1 MKIKKILISGFLVV
15 LIAVALLFLLS
26 PKNDKNNGMKFVAVK
41 KGDISEKALAVGT
54 IEPEKEI
61 KVKSTIPGIVEAV
74 YFKVGDHIEKDKPL
88 FKISP
93 NPTPLEYVEARRNM
107 EVAEIL
113 MEKIRNE
120 RDRKVKMYKAQLVS
134 DSDMEETESRF
145 NEISLRYKITQERFE
160 LLEKGRIQMV
170 NRSVDSIVKSPM
182 SGIVLQQSAFEG
194 DAVVPLTNFQPG
206 TEMCS
211 MADMSLLRFKG
222 RVDEIDVGKLL
233 PGMVADIQVGALL
246 DAKVAGR
253 LERIY
258 PKAEKEGNATMFG
271 LEIAIVDVGAITLRA
286 GYSATAY
293 LKIKDKKGV
302 LIIPERLITFENDKR
317 TVETM
322 QDGKIEK
329 KEVQVGLSDGLN
341 SEIVSGL
348 KAGEQVVE
356 RPPREIE

>member
-1 MKIKKILISGFLVV
+1 MKIKKILLGGFLVLLV
-15 LIAVALLFLLS
+15 AVALLFLLS
-26 PKNDKNNGMKFVAVK
+26 PKSDKNGGLKFVAVK

-61 KVKSTIPGIVEAV
+61 KVKSTISGIVEAV
-74 YFKVGDHIEKDKPL
+74 YFKAGDRVEKDKPL

-107 EVAEIL
+107 EVAQVL
-113 MEKIRNE
+113 LEKIRNE
-120 RDRKVKMYKAQLVS
+120 RSRKAQMYKAELVS
-134 DSDMEETESRF
+134 ASDMEDTESRF
-145 NEISLRYKITQERFE
+145 NETSLRHKIAQERFQ

-182 SGIVLQQSAFEG
+182 SGIVLQQSAYEG

-211 MADMSLLRFKG
+211 MADMGLLRFKG
-222 RVDEIDVGKLL
+222 KVDEIDVGKLL

-246 DAKVAGR
+246 DAKVTGR
-253 LERIY
+253 LERIF

-271 LEIAIVDVGAITLRA
+271 LEIAIIDAGKITLRA

-293 LKIKDKKGV
+293 VKIKDKKNT
-302 LIIPERLITFENDKR
+302 LIIPERLITFETDKR
-317 TVETM
+317 YVEVM
-322 QDGKIEK
+322 RDGKIEK

-341 SEIVSGL
+341 IEIISGL

>member
-1 MKIKKILISGFLVV
+1 MKIKKVLLGGFLV
-15 LIAVALLFLLS
+15 LLAVSALFFLLS
-26 PKNDKNNGMKFVAVK
+26 GKNDKNGGLKFVGVK

-61 KVKSTIPGIVEAV
+61 KVKSTIPGIVEEV
-74 YFKVGDHIEKDKPL
+74 YFKVGDRIEKDKPL
-88 FKISP
+88 YKISP

-107 EVAEIL
+107 EVAQIL

-120 RDRKVKMYKAQLVS
+120 RDRTAKMYKAQLIAES
-134 DSDMEETESRF
+134 EMEETESRF
-145 NEISLRYKITQERFE
+145 NETNLRYKIAQERFE

-211 MADMSLLRFKG
+211 MADMSYLRFKG
-222 RVDEIDVGKLL
+222 KVDEIDVGKLL
-233 PGMVADIQVGALL
+233 PGMTADIQVGALL
-246 DAKVAGR
+246 DAKVTGR

-271 LEIAIVDVGAITLRA
+271 LEIAIIDAGKITLRA

-293 LKIKDKKGV
+293 VKIKDKKGI
-302 LIIPERLITFENDKR
+302 LIIPERLLTFENDKR
-317 TVETM
+317 FVETM
-322 QDGKIEK
+322 QDGKIER

-341 SEIVSGL
+341 IEIVSGL

>member
-1 MKIKKILISGFLVV
+1 MKLKKVLIGGFLV
-15 LIAVALLFLLS
+15 LLAVAALFFLLS
-26 PKNDKNNGMKFVAVK
+26 GKNDKNGGLKFVEVK

-61 KVKSTIPGIVEAV
+61 KVKSTIPGIVEDV
-74 YFKVGDHIEKDKPL
+74 YFKVGDRIEKDKPL
-88 FKISP
+88 YKISP

-107 EVAEIL
+107 EVAQIL

-120 RDRKVKMYKAQLVS
+120 RDRTAKMYKAQLIAES
-134 DSDMEETESRF
+134 EMEDTESRF
-145 NEISLRYKITQERFE
+145 NETNLRYKIAQERFE

-182 SGIVLQQSAFEG
+182 SGIVLQQDTFEG

-211 MADMSLLRFKG
+211 MADMSYLRFKG
-222 RVDEIDVGKLL
+222 KVDEIDVGKLL
-233 PGMVADIQVGALL
+233 PGMTADIQVGALL
-246 DAKVAGR
+246 DAKVTGR

-271 LEIAIVDVGAITLRA
+271 LEIAIIDAGKITLRA

-293 LKIKDKKGV
+293 VKIKDKKDI
-302 LIIPERLITFENDKR
+302 LILPERLITFENDKR
-317 TVETM
+317 FVETM
-322 QDGKIEK
+322 RDGKIER

-341 SEIVSGL
+341 IEIVSGL

>member
-1 MKIKKILISGFLVV
+1 MKTKKVLIGGFLVL
-15 LIAVALLFLLS
+15 LIVAALLFLFS
-26 PKNDKNNGMKFVAVK
+26 GKNDKNGGLKFVEVK
-41 KGDISEKALAVGT
+41 KGDIAEKALAVGT

-61 KVKSTIPGIVEAV
+61 KVKSTISGIVAAV
-74 YFKVGDHIEKDKPL
+74 YFKVGDQIEKDKPL
-88 FKISP
+88 YKISP
-93 NPTPLEYVEARRNM
+93 NPTPLEYVEARRNV
-107 EVAEIL
+107 EVAQIL

-120 RDRKVKMYKAQLVS
+120 RDRKVKMFKAQLVS
-134 DSDMEETESRF
+134 ESEMEDNESRY
-145 NEISLRYKITQERFE
+145 NEAFLRYQISQERFE

-222 RVDEIDVGKLL
+222 KVDEIDVGKLL
-233 PGMVADIQVGALL
+233 PGMIADIQVGALL
-246 DAKVAGR
+246 DTKVAGR

-271 LEIAIVDVGAITLRA
+271 LEIAIIDAGKVTLRA

-293 LKIKDKKGV
+293 LKIKDKKNILV
-302 LIIPERLITFENDKR
+302 IPERLITFENDKR
-317 TVETM
+317 FVETM
-322 QDGKIEK
+322 RDGNITR

-341 SEIVSGL
+341 IEIISGL

>member
-1 MKIKKILISGFLVV
+1 MKIKKVLLIGFLVLLMV
-15 LIAVALLFLLS
+15 GALLFLFS
-26 PKNDKNNGMKFVAVK
+26 PKNDKNGGLKFVAVK
-41 KGDISEKALAVGT
+41 KGNISEKALAVGT

-61 KVKSTIPGIVEAV
+61 KVKSTIPGIVAEV
-74 YFKVGDHIEKDKPL
+74 YFKVGDRIEKDKPL

-107 EVAEIL
+107 EVAQIL
-113 MEKIRNE
+113 REKIQNE

-134 DSDMEETESRF
+134 DSEMEETESRF
-145 NEISLRYKITQERFE
+145 NETSLRYKIAQERFE

-222 RVDEIDVGKLL
+222 KVDEIDVGKLL
-233 PGMVADIQVGALL
+233 PGMIADIQVGALL
-246 DAKVAGR
+246 DAKVTGR

-271 LEIAIVDVGAITLRA
+271 LEIAIIDAGKVTLRA

-293 LKIKDKKGV
+293 LKIKDKKDI

-317 TVETM
+317 YVETM
-322 QDGKIEK
+322 RNGKIEK

-341 SEIVSGL
+341 IEILSGL
-348 KAGEQVVE
+348 RAGEPVVE

>member
-1 MKIKKILISGFLVV
+1 MKMKKVLIIGFLVI
-15 LIAVALLFLLS
+15 LLVAAMVFLFS
-26 PKNDKNNGMKFVAVK
+26 SKNNKNGGLKFVAVK

-61 KVKSTIPGIVEAV
+61 KVKSTIPGLVEEV
-74 YFKVGDHIEKDKPL
+74 YFKIGDWIEKDKPL

-93 NPTPLEYVEARRNM
+93 NPTPLEYVESRRNM
-107 EVAEIL
+107 EVAQIL

-134 DSDMEETESRF
+134 DSEMEETESRF
-145 NEISLRYKITQERFE
+145 SEISLRYKIAQERFE
-160 LLEKGRIQMV
+160 LLEKGRIQMI

-182 SGIVLQQSAFEG
+182 SGIVLQQDAFEG

-206 TEMCS
+206 TEMFS

-222 RVDEIDVGKLL
+222 KVDEIDVGKLL
-233 PGMVADIQVGALL
+233 PGMIADIQVGALL

-271 LEIAIVDVGAITLRA
+271 LEIAIIDAGKITLRA

-293 LKIKDKKGV
+293 LKIKDKKNI

-317 TVETM
+317 FVETM
-322 QDGKIEK
+322 RDGKIEK

-341 SEIVSGL
+341 IEIISGL
-348 KAGEQVVE
+348 QAGEQVVE

>member
-1 MKIKKILISGFLVV
+1 MKIKKILLGVGL
-15 LIAVALLFLLS
+15 ALLVTLALFFLLTG
-26 PKNDKNNGMKFVAVK
+26 KEDKNGGLKFVEVK
-41 KGDISEKALAVGT
+41 KGDIFEKALAVGT

-61 KVKSTIPGIVEAV
+61 KVKSTIPGIVEEV
-74 YFKVGDHIEKDKPL
+74 YFKVGDPIEKDKPL

-107 EVAEIL
+107 EVAQIL
-113 MEKIRNE
+113 MEKIRSE
-120 RDRKVKMYKAQLVS
+120 RDRKVKMYKERLVS

-222 RVDEIDVGKLL
+222 KVDEIDVGKLL

-246 DAKVAGR
+246 DAKVTGR

-271 LEIAIVDVGAITLRA
+271 LEISIVDAGAITLRA

-293 LKIKDKKGV
+293 VKVKDKKGILV
-302 LIIPERLITFENDKR
+302 IPERLITFENDKR
-317 TVETM
+317 YVETM
-322 QDGKIEK
+322 GDGKITK

-341 SEIVSGL
+341 IEIVSGL

>member
-1 MKIKKILISGFLVV
+1 MKIKKILLGGFLVL

-26 PKNDKNNGMKFVAVK
+26 PKGDKNGGLKFVAVK

-61 KVKSTIPGIVEAV
+61 KVKSTISGIVEAV
-74 YFKVGDHIEKDKPL
+74 YFKAGDWVEKDKPL

-93 NPTPLEYVEARRNM
+93 NPTPREYVEARRNM
-107 EVAEIL
+107 EVAQIL
-113 MEKIRNE
+113 LEKIRNE
-120 RDRKVKMYKAQLVS
+120 RSRKAQMYKAELVS
-134 DSDMEETESRF
+134 ASDMEDTESRF
-145 NEISLRYKITQERFE
+145 NETSLRYKIAQERFE

-182 SGIVLQQSAFEG
+182 SGIVLQQSAYEG

-211 MADMSLLRFKG
+211 MADMGLLRFKG
-222 RVDEIDVGKLL
+222 KVDEIDVGKLL

-246 DAKVAGR
+246 DAKVTGR
-253 LERIY
+253 LERIF

-271 LEIAIVDVGAITLRA
+271 LEISIIDGGKITLRA

-293 LKIKDKKGV
+293 VKIKDKRDILV
-302 LIIPERLITFENDKR
+302 LPERLITFETDKR
-317 TVETM
+317 FVEVM
-322 QDGKIEK
+322 ADGKIEK

-341 SEIVSGL
+341 IEIVSGL